1 MDNVQRT
8 STYDFH
14 NTVVMD
20 ILASVI
26 MTPRQENLFESQ
38 KADLQEE
45 TFQKYPH
52 QDGWSLQNTE
62 NYNDKLYI
70 KNSGNCFTLENFY
83 CIFCKDISA
92 FRINENEEYENT

>member
-83 CIFCKDISA
+83 CIFAKT
-92 FRINENEEYENT
+92 FPLLGLMKLRNMKNT